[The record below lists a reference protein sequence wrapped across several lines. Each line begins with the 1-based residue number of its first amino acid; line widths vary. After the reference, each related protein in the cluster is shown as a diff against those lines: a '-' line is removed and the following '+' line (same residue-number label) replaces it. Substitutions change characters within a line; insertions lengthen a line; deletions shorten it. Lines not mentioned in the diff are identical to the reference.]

1 MNTTVYL
8 IRHGDIECADRIPGR
23 MAGMHLSDHGK
34 KQAKNLIEFF
44 KDRDLDAIYSGPMN
58 RTMETAQV
66 LADEK
71 RLQIQICDAFNEI
84 EFGKWTNRKFSEL
97 ESDFG
102 WKQFHFFRNGAV
114 IPDGELMIEVQSR
127 MIGQLQL
134 LKEKHKGKSFA
145 VFSHNDPIKSV
156 IAFYSGISL
165 DLFLRI
171 TIDTGSVSVLKFDNE
186 LCEISMI
193 NITGDFQAYW
203 ERA

>member
-23 MAGMHLSDHGK
+23 MTGMHLSDHGK
-34 KQAKNLIEFF
+34 KQARNLIEFF
-44 KDRDLDAIYSGPMN
+44 KDRDLDAIYSSPMD
-58 RTMETAQV
+58 RAVETASV
-66 LADEK
+66 LAEEK
-71 RLQIQICDAFNEI
+71 KLQIQICDAFNEI
-84 EFGKWTNRKFSEL
+84 DFGDWTNKRFSEL

-102 WKQFHFFRNGAV
+102 WKQFHFFRNGTV

-127 MIGQLQL
+127 MISQLQL
-134 LKEKHKGKSFA
+134 LKETHEGQSFA

-171 TIDTGSVSVLKFDNE
+171 TIDTGSVSVLQFDNE
-186 LCEISMI
+186 SCEISKI
-193 NITGDFQAYW
+193 NIIGDFQAYW